1 MQIGNSVLSLS
12 MVEST
17 KRSELT
23 WYKGTW
29 VQEFTFRRTAQVQDD
44 WVDFAI
50 SIRTIVNRGLASFVL
65 TKLRAVRPQCFR
77 QAEVCS
83 LRISHLS

>member
-23 WYKGTW
+23 WYKGTCMGTG
-29 VQEFTFRRTAQVQDD
+29 VHIPADGASTRRLGRFCHNYQD
-44 WVDFAI
+44 
-50 SIRTIVNRGLASFVL
+50 NRSLASFVL
-65 TKLRAVRPQCFR
+65 TKLRAVRPHVPVLCGHNAVGKRKF
-77 QAEVCS
+77 AV
-83 LRISHLS
+83 